1 MAYTLVRDSL
11 TFGIMLAICVGAVAS
26 EPSEVEPSAE
36 EIAYRE
42 AILQRSTRIVDQLQL
57 RDEKKLARVTELV
70 ANQYRGLRDL
80 HATRDKDL
88 AALRENH
95 SETPHKRQKVA
106 ADVASATLEL
116 HRKFVA
122 QLSVELSLDQVAQ
135 VKDGMTYGVATNTYN
150 AYLELLPELPDDL
163 KRMIKANLLE
173 AREYAMDAG
182 SSDRKHAWFG
192 KYKGRINNELSAAG
206 YDLKQAERDLA
217 LRRDASEKADSK
229 EE

>member
-1 MAYTLVRDSL
+1 MAYTLIRDSL
-11 TFGIMLAICVGAVAS
+11 TVGVMLAICVGSVAS
-26 EPSEVEPSAE
+26 EPSELAQSAE

-42 AILQRSTRIVDQLQL
+42 AIVQRSTRIVDQLQV
-57 RDEKKLARVTELV
+57 RGEEKHARVTELI
-70 ANQYRGLRDL
+70 ANQYRGLRDI
-80 HATRDKDL
+80 HATRDQDL
-88 AALRENH
+88 AALRQNR
-95 SETPHKRQKVA
+95 SEANQNRQEVEAKVA
-106 ADVASATLEL
+106 SDTLEL

-122 QLSVELSLDQVAQ
+122 QLSAELSLDQVAQ

-182 SSDRKHAWFG
+182 SSDRKHAWFA

-217 LRRDASEKADSK
+217 LRRAASEKADSK